1 MTMMREKAP
10 DYSGLGV
17 IADELTAA
25 RNRTGRTLDDLSEKL
40 MIRKKFLMK
49 IEKGDLLF
57 LPKAYV
63 YNFVRKYASEMGL
76 VDEFRL
82 ARCRRELLIETTPE
96 KKIPVHHA
104 EAGSKNG
111 RERPTSNNTMKR
123 PELSVNP

>member
-1 MTMMREKAP
+1 MIGKKAP
-10 DYSGLGV
+10 DYSGIGV

-40 MIRKKFLMK
+40 MIPKKFLMK
-49 IEKGDLLF
+49 IDEGDLLF

-76 VDEFRL
+76 ADEVRL
-82 ARCRRELLIETTPE
+82 ARCRRELLIETTSE
-96 KKIPVHHA
+96 KKIPVHPA
-104 EAGSKNG
+104 EAGFKNS
-111 RERPTSNNTMKR
+111 RERPTSNNTIKR